1 MRTDLEQAISTFV
14 DSTRTQYLLGR
25 IQATQEE
32 HGRRISD
39 REAEHKAMRAEVD
52 KLKTWAERAA
62 ILALLYILGT
72 GLHLSAGT
80 MGPMVGAIVK
90 AATGLRSP

>member
-1 MRTDLEQAISTFV
+1 MRTDLHEAISTYV
-14 DSTRTQYLLGR
+14 DSTRTQYLLGH
-25 IQATQEE
+25 IQATQAD
-32 HGRRISD
+32 HSRRLSE
-39 REAEHKAMRAEVD
+39 RETDHKAMRAEVD
-52 KLKTWAERAA
+52 RLKTWAERGA

-80 MGPMVGAIVK
+80 MGPVLGAMIK